1 MRLYGNGSVSNS
13 RPLDLQSDSH
23 LLPDTLQTKLRSPVF
38 IVSEVR
44 GQVTYKCRRMVSK
57 SVAELSQ
64 NRSLNC
70 LKKIVDELFCGI
82 SVAEYIEQSCSKI
95 NTEQILTNLE
105 IECKD
110 FNKKQTASLHYC
122 LSSFNEYAMKTG
134 QQPTTTYFNF
144 RDCIK

>member
-1 MRLYGNGSVSNS
+1 MRLHGNGPVSNS

-23 LLPDTLQTKLRSPVF
+23 LLPDTLQTELRSPVF

-64 NRSLNC
+64 NRSPNC

-82 SVAEYIEQSCSKI
+82 SVAEYIKQSCSKI

-110 FNKKQTASLHYC
+110 FNKK
-122 LSSFNEYAMKTG
+122 
-134 QQPTTTYFNF
+134 
-144 RDCIK
+144 